1 MKIDVKVDIS
11 SIEKMDKLLQQKGPK
26 VIQGVFKRALKAGE
40 TAFESKDDGA
50 PAIYKVSKKELSE
63 FVKIKQDCMVIS
75 SRLLTT
81 GTDTHFAI
89 TPKAYKATP
98 KSDAAPGTKK
108 KKKKRRKLNATATVK
123 KANKESLPHAFI
135 ANPAKINGGLT
146 MLWERHPKI
155 KGLIRPIRRVSAA
168 QMAENPE
175 VYEAIN
181 KAIQETIDKRLDH
194 EIERLAK

>member
-1 MKIDVKVDIS
+1 MKLDVKVDIS
-11 SIEKMDKLLQQKGPK
+11 SIQKMDKLLQQKGPK

-50 PAIYKVSKKELSE
+50 PAIYKISKKELSE
-63 FVKIKQDCMVIS
+63 FVKIKQDSLVIS
-75 SRLLTT
+75 SRLLTV
-81 GTDTHFAI
+81 GTDTHFAM
-89 TPKAYKATP
+89 TPKGYKP
-98 KSDAAPGTKK
+98 LAAPGDSSGGKK
-108 KKKKRRKLNATATVK
+108 KKKKRRKIKATATVK

-146 MLWERHPKI
+146 MLWERHPRI
-155 KGLIRPIRRVSAA
+155 KKLIRPIRRVSAA

-181 KAIQETIDKRLDH
+181 KAIQETLDKRLDH
-194 EIERLAK
+194 ELERLKP